1 MADATMALVD
11 ALTAHGKTVK
21 GAGQDK
27 WLAQCPAHPDGNP
40 SLSIKR
46 GRGQVLTFCFA
57 GCTADAIAAS
67 LGWSMSDLF
76 DDPRGINYDYKH
88 AGKTV
93 RTVHRTP
100 EKRFYQRI
108 TDDSVIPLYEPT
120 GIDLAAALAAGRDIY
135 VTEGEKDADV
145 LATEGVTAVSAP
157 MGSNSWARADYTALT
172 GRSDIYVVQDKDEAG
187 RNRGP
192 GLRALLAALTT
203 GEVRIVEAAVGKDAA
218 DHITAGRGIAD
229 FVHVDAPVP
238 EKPVDPEFEMAVE
251 GERRYAAV
259 KAEARRRDLE
269 EAAGKVS
276 GKLHPKTLG
285 EILDTKVVH
294 DWLVPDLLERG
305 DRLVIT
311 GGEGSGKSHLLRQI
325 AIAISAGV
333 HPFEQRTLMPP
344 RKVLVIDAE
353 NSEQQWA
360 RGARY
365 VTSHVSRLGKG
376 DPRSSVVV
384 SAGIRPDLTLQSD
397 VNEVHALLDKH
408 KPDLL
413 YIGPLYKL
421 VPKGLE
427 SNDDAAQMI
436 LTLDSFRERGICLL
450 MEAHAG
456 HAKSLGGDRDLR
468 PRGASAL
475 MGWPEFGF
483 GLRPVEGDESL
494 AIVVKWRGD
503 REQRDWP
510 THLRRGTDGELPWM
524 PAYMPHL

>member
-1 MADATMALVD
+1 MADATMLLVD
-11 ALTAHGKTVK
+11 ALAANGKTVK
-21 GAGQDK
+21 AAGQDR
-27 WLAQCPAHPDGNP
+27 WIAQCSAHPDGRP

-46 GRGQVLTFCFA
+46 GRGQVLTYCFA
-57 GCTADAIAAS
+57 GCTADAIASS

-76 DDPRGINYDYKH
+76 DDPKGIDYDYKH
-88 AGKTV
+88 QGRTV
-93 RTVHRTP
+93 RTVHRSP
-100 EKRFYQRI
+100 EKRFFQKI
-108 TDDSVIPLYEPT
+108 ADESVVPLYEPAN
-120 GIDLAAALAAGRDIY
+120 IDLAAALAAGRDIY

-145 LATEGVTAVSAP
+145 LAGEGVTAVSAP
-157 MGSNSWARADYTALT
+157 MGSNSWARADYSSLK
-172 GRSDIYVVQDKDEAG
+172 GSSDLYVVQDRDDAG
-187 RNRGP
+187 RTRGP
-192 GLRALLAALTT
+192 GLRALLADLTT
-203 GEVRIVEAAVGKDAA
+203 GQAYIVEAAAGKDAA
-218 DHITAGRGIAD
+218 DHITAGFGIAD
-229 FVHVDAPVP
+229 FVRIEVAPDVA
-238 EKPVDPEFEMAVE
+238 PVDPAFEEAVDA
-251 GERRYAAV
+251 ERRYAAI
-259 KAEARRRDLE
+259 KSEARRRDVE
-269 EAAGKVS
+269 EAAGKTS
-276 GKLHPKTLG
+276 TKLQPKSLG
-285 EILDTKVVH
+285 EILDTKIEH
-294 DWLVPDLLERG
+294 NWLIPDLLERG
-305 DRLVIT
+305 DRLVVT

-333 HPFEQRTLMPP
+333 HPFGQRGNFPP

-360 RGARY
+360 RGAGY
-365 VTSHVSRLGKG
+365 VTGLVSRIGTG
-376 DPRSSVVV
+376 DPRANVIV

-397 VNEVHALLDKH
+397 INEVHALLDRH
-408 KPDLL
+408 KPDVL

-483 GLRPVEGDESL
+483 GLRPIEGDDSL
-494 AIVVKWRGD
+494 VTVVKWRGD

-510 THLRRGTDGELPWM
+510 THLRRGADGELPWM
-524 PAYMPHL
+524 PAQMP